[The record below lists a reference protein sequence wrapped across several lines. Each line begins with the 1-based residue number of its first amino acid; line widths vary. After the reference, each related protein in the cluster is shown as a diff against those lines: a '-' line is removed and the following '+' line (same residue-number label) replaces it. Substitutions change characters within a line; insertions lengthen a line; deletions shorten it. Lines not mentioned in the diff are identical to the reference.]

1 MRRRAVGLLAV
12 AGWLLVSGIASAGVK
27 SKRAPGVD
35 LSHVATYRWKA
46 ESGPVAPDLDRLIR
60 ASAEQQLAKQ
70 GLKKASADGAAD
82 LVLSYNA
89 GLNDQLVL
97 GTDIIAGWFGDL
109 IMVGGDD
116 SNVSAGML
124 FTFEDAASGELVWGG
139 WIRMR
144 GTNENA
150 PQVMRKKAPKAAAKI
165 LAAFPD

>member
-1 MRRRAVGLLAV
+1 
-12 AGWLLVSGIASAGVK
+12 
-27 SKRAPGVD
+27 
-35 LSHVATYRWKA
+35 
-46 ESGPVAPDLDRLIR
+46 
-60 ASAEQQLAKQ
+60 
-70 GLKKASADGAAD
+70 
-82 LVLSYNA
+82 
-89 GLNDQLVL
+89 
-97 GTDIIAGWFGDL
+97 
-109 IMVGGDD
+109 MVGGDD